1 MVNVKSSQDGGE
13 YGSLFGTHLLE
24 SLRETTELH
33 AKEIRSI
40 YCLLLTV
47 TLLVA
52 GAIVSLAFYVH
63 ESNRAAIFVS
73 EIPASLQQ
81 ESAAIPPP
89 STSGVHFPTEA
100 SHARYAQMLLLM
112 QTGPEMP
119 LLMQTG
125 PANATQGDGS
135 IDPDEMAKFH
145 EETLAS
151 GLALTY
157 GPADVQ
163 PMLRPHGPF
172 TNCPGLEHFMNTP
185 GCGVD
190 VDGGE

>member
-1 MVNVKSSQDGGE
+1 MYVYINRCENPIVQPNMVKVKSSQDGGE
-13 YGSLFGTHLLE
+13 YGSVFGTHLLE

-52 GAIVSLAFYVH
+52 GAVVSLAFYVH
-63 ESNRAAIFVS
+63 ESNKAAIFVS
-73 EIPASLQQ
+73 

-100 SHARYAQMLLLM
+100 PHARYAQMLLLM
-112 QTGPEMP
+112 QTGPEM
-119 LLMQTG
+119 
-125 PANATQGDGS
+125 
-135 IDPDEMAKFH
+135 
-145 EETLAS
+145 
-151 GLALTY
+151 
-157 GPADVQ
+157 
-163 PMLRPHGPF
+163 PF